1 MCENCIDSEKELIKL
16 FKLNFI
22 HRNDIGNEY
31 FEGNSYKIVIYKKRV
46 TSNIRNI
53 VLNHLNV

>member
-1 MCENCIDSEKELIKL
+1 MCEDCIDSEKELIKL

>member
-1 MCENCIDSEKELIKL
+1 MCEDCIDSEKELIKL

-31 FEGNSYKIVIYKKRV
+31 FEGNSY
-46 TSNIRNI
+46 
-53 VLNHLNV
+53 L